1 MTTDAA
7 AATERAGGDEE
18 EGGGLAR
25 DRQVTLARQMAQ
37 NTDIILTCL
46 SEKKNHHGLIRVNL

>member
-1 MTTDAA
+1 MTTDGA
-7 AATERAGGDEE
+7 AATERAGGEEE

-46 SEKKNHHGLIRVNL
+46 SEKKSSIDPG